1 MTRHCTFIKLG
12 LVSHSPIDAHVA
24 QFAFLSSH
32 AFGSNGG
39 GRGVPGGRLHSPQL
53 SRHDAFMYA
62 ALRSHSPADAHA
74 SHDSVSSWQSAVP
87 FGSFGR
93 DCGSFFGG
101 A

>member
-1 MTRHCTFIKLG
+1 
-12 LVSHSPIDAHVA
+12 
-24 QFAFLSSH
+24 
-32 AFGSNGG
+32 
-39 GRGVPGGRLHSPQL
+39 
-53 SRHDAFMYA
+53 MYA

-74 SHDSVSSWQSAVP
+74 SQTSSWQSAVP

>member
-1 MTRHCTFIKLG
+1 MRAAEAGAYAPPALARRRG
-12 LVSHSPIDAHVA
+12 VVLDLP
-24 QFAFLSSH
+24 
-32 AFGSNGG
+32 GG